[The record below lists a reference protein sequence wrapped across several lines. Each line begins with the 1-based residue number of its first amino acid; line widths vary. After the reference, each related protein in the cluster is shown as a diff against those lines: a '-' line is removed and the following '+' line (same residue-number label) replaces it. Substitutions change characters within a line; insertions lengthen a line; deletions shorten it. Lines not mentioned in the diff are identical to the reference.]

1 MWTERAFY
9 LRKIT
14 VRSVKREVEVPQP
27 LAELAKEP
35 LEWKCVGITD
45 ASWDLYAGASLIGAL
60 RLGAMRMSG
69 TAEIAPG
76 RWKIFRMG
84 LFGSV
89 HVSAEG
95 ARTEAAKFSKKWYR
109 GRVKL
114 ETGQELEWGPT
125 NFWATRWA
133 WTGEN
138 GQPAVEFRRKG
149 WLGRA
154 NMALVAPEARAMGEL
169 PVLLILGQFL
179 MIRRAQ
185 AH

>member
-1 MWTERAFY
+1 M
-9 LRKIT
+9 
-14 VRSVKREVEVPQP
+14 PQP

-45 ASWDLYAGASLIGAL
+45 GSWDLYGGGAPIGTL
-60 RLGAMRMSG
+60 RLGALRMSG
-69 TAEIAPG
+69 AAEIQPAK
-76 RWKIFRMG
+76 WKIFRMG

-89 HVSAEG
+89 HVAAEG
-95 ARTEAAKFSKKWYR
+95 AKTEAAKFSKKWYR

-114 ETGQELEWGPT
+114 DTGREFEWGPT

-138 GQPAVEFRRKG
+138 GQPAIEFSRKG
-149 WLGRA
+149 WMGRA
-154 NMALVAPEARAMGEL
+154 NLAVVSPEARAMPEL
-169 PVLLILGQFL
+169 GVMLVLGQFL